1 MLYLILLL
9 IGIAGGALAG
19 LLGVGGGLIFTPV
32 LIFLYAGSFE
42 NPVPWIIATS
52 LLCTFAASL
61 SSIRKHQ
68 LMKNLFL
75 KESVMVGLC
84 GLTGTLAGKAIVSS
98 AFYSETEFI
107 ILFSLLLLYTGFRF
121 LRAKPTAPELN
132 NPETAE
138 IPIIRFHHA
147 LLIGALGGLV
157 ATLAGVGGGIV
168 MVPIMLMIL
177 KLPYLKT
184 ISISSAAI
192 VFISFFG
199 WAQFAIDTPAE
210 PSLSGYAV
218 GYVDFGSALPLI
230 IGALAGAHGG
240 VWLSTILSRKK
251 AEIIFAMMALAV
263 AARLIYGQFF

>member
-1 MLYLILLL
+1 MIYVILLL
-9 IGIAGGALAG
+9 IGLLGGALAG

-32 LIFLYAGSFE
+32 LIFLFAGTFE

-52 LLCTFAASL
+52 LLCTFSASL

-84 GLTGTLAGKAIVSS
+84 GLAGTLAGKAIVTSGW
-98 AFYSETEFI
+98 YSETEFI
-107 ILFSLLLLYTGFRF
+107 ILFSALLVYTGLRF
-121 LRAKPTAPELN
+121 LRQKPQ
-132 NPETAE
+132 AE
-138 IPIIRFHHA
+138 ASPKSDPADVPVLGFHHA
-147 LLIGALGGLV
+147 LLIGALGGFV

-168 MVPIMLMIL
+168 MVPIMLIIL

-199 WAQFAIDTPAE
+199 WAQFALDAPSEA
-210 PSLSGYAV
+210 SLSGFSL
-218 GYVDFGSALPLI
+218 GYVDFGTALPLLAGGL
-230 IGALAGAHGG
+230 IGAQAG
-240 VWLSTILSRKK
+240 VWLSARISRKK
-251 AEIIFAMMALAV
+251 AEVIFALMALGV
-263 AARLIYGQFF
+263 AARLIYGLFT